1 MKNLNLLKTS
11 LFALLLTTVSC
22 ATTKYSEDLSK
33 NDYSQLQSGKS
44 YSFSLRDSKLKQ
56 KMTFHKI
63 DQNNIIGYTG
73 KKDSTEVSLSKGNV
87 TAVRDNT
94 KATVTT
100 VGIAVG
106 VATAALIGVSASR

>member
-1 MKNLNLLKTS
+1 MKKQYFLKST
-11 LFALLLTTVSC
+11 LFAGLFLITSC

-56 KMTFHKI
+56 KMVFHKI
-63 DQNNIIGYTG
+63 KNDSIVGFTG
-73 KKDSTEVSLSKGNV
+73 KKDSIQISLAKGNV

-100 VGIAVG
+100 VGTAIG
-106 VATAALIGVSASR
+106 VAAAALIGISASR